1 MVVGR
6 VGVVEVGDGRR
17 RTCRTPGASRQ
28 RMSSLTTL
36 DELLERAGGG
46 RAGGAEDEA
55 TSVRGEKIPGLGR
68 RRGTAE
74 RASFADVVAR
84 GPRRATARAGA
95 GARTDG
101 IASIEAGGRGLR
113 GRTGARGRRRL
124 RGGKCLAAFRVQ
136 KPRERKR
143 S

>member
-36 DELLERAGGG
+36 DELLERAGCA
-46 RAGGAEDEA
+46 RGAEDEA
-55 TSVRGEKIPGLGR
+55 KSVRGEKIPGLGR